1 MLRTDVIRIWN
12 MRVSIPDNLRFGV
25 NYTVFHTPKHYK
37 IIIRVQ
43 EWQIDKNNSE
53 KKGKERGM
61 CLAELVQVPTNE
73 SFSQNSSATGNWI
86 NIPERTRMSPR
97 CLHIHLPTG
106 RDAKCKCG
114 EQRKGAYWRHTIQR
128 QEQYFTLYAPVWNL
142 WCRKR
147 AHETEW
153 EFCFY
158 FNNTLISYR

>member
-1 MLRTDVIRIWN
+1 MLSILLRTDVIRIWN
-12 MRVSIPDNLRFGV
+12 MRVSIPENLCFWDN
-25 NYTVFHTPKHYK
+25 YIVFHTPKHYK

-73 SFSQNSSATGNWI
+73 SFSQSSSATGNWI

-147 AHETEW
+147 LMKQNENVV
-153 EFCFY
+153 F
-158 FNNTLISYR
+158 TLTTH